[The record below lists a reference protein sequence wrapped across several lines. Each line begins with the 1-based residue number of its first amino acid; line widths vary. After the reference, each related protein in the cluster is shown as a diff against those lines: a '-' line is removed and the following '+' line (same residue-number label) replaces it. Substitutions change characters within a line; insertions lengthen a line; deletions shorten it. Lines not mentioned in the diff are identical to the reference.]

1 MLTYYFSDMDKI
13 ENINNN
19 NWLDKIAIFLSAT
32 CAVHC
37 LLTPVLI
44 IALPIVS
51 TTFFANANFH
61 LWMLYLVL
69 PTTGLAI
76 FLGCKKH
83 KDKVVIS
90 LSALGLLIL
99 TGSTIYQLII
109 QGDSGECVICAT
121 GGHSLNNPLVWIN
134 ILAGI
139 LLISAHVRNFRLC
152 KAHKHEKGIK

>member
-1 MLTYYFSDMDKI
+1 MNKI

-109 QGDSGECVICAT
+109 QGDSGKCVICAT

-139 LLISAHVRNFRLC
+139 LLISAHVRNFGLC
-152 KAHKHEKGIK
+152 RAHKY

>member
-1 MLTYYFSDMDKI
+1 MNKI

-109 QGDSGECVICAT
+109 QGDSGKCVICAT

-152 KAHKHEKGIK
+152 RAHKI

>member
-1 MLTYYFSDMDKI
+1 MNKI

-109 QGDSGECVICAT
+109 QGDSGKCVICAT

-152 KAHKHEKGIK
+152 RDHKY

>member
-1 MLTYYFSDMDKI
+1 MDKI

-109 QGDSGECVICAT
+109 QGDSGKCVICAT

-152 KAHKHEKGIK
+152 RAHKI

>member
-1 MLTYYFSDMDKI
+1 
-13 ENINNN
+13 
-19 NWLDKIAIFLSAT
+19 
-32 CAVHC
+32 
-37 LLTPVLI
+37 
-44 IALPIVS
+44 
-51 TTFFANANFH
+51 
-61 LWMLYLVL
+61 MLYLVL

-109 QGDSGECVICAT
+109 QGDSGKCVICAT

-139 LLISAHVRNFRLC
+139 LLISAHVRNFGLC
-152 KAHKHEKGIK
+152 RAHKY

>member
-1 MLTYYFSDMDKI
+1 MNKI

-109 QGDSGECVICAT
+109 QGDSGKCVICAT

-152 KAHKHEKGIK
+152 RVHKY

>member
-1 MLTYYFSDMDKI
+1 MDKI

-51 TTFFANANFH
+51 TTFFAKANFH

-152 KAHKHEKGIK
+152 RAHKH

>member
-1 MLTYYFSDMDKI
+1 MDKI

-152 KAHKHEKGIK
+152 KAHKHKKGIK

>member
-1 MLTYYFSDMDKI
+1 MEKI
-13 ENINNN
+13 EKINKN

-51 TTFFANANFH
+51 TSFFANANFH

-99 TGSTIYQLII
+99 TGSTIYQLMI
-109 QGDSGECVICAT
+109 QGDSGECVICST

-152 KAHKHEKGIK
+152 RAHKH